1 MLHVSGAG
9 GSPKYG
15 VVPQMPLTTLD
26 GVNLM
31 DNLTYMQPRVGNDS
45 ASIGRYTT
53 NLANGVRVDFTASM
67 HAGLINYL
75 FPENGNKYI
84 LVDLS
89 HFLPTQDDHASS
101 QHYSNGRLDIS
112 GNGANYSGYG
122 IWRGGWGQG
131 RVLVPVQLWVA
142 NLIGPDYTVYF
153 CAQFDNAP
161 ESYRLLRGP
170 YTGASFRLAMA
181 SSCFECLLGW
191 YVLTCRERSLLA

>member
-1 MLHVSGAG
+1 
-9 GSPKYG
+9 
-15 VVPQMPLTTLD
+15 MPLTTLD

-53 NLANGVRVDFTASM
+53 NLANGVTVDFTASM

-101 QHYSNGRLDIS
+101 QHYRNGRLDIS

-131 RVLVPVQLWVA
+131 CVLVPVQLGW
-142 NLIGPDYTVYF
+142 LI
-153 CAQFDNAP
+153 
-161 ESYRLLRGP
+161 
-170 YTGASFRLAMA
+170 
-181 SSCFECLLGW
+181 
-191 YVLTCRERSLLA
+191 